1 MKSRRRRP
9 WSRGTDPPFM
19 TTGRISA
26 SQASRLASPAVI
38 RSPVLSNV
46 AEPTVRSRAGRRP
59 RQPQERPP
67 LRPDS
72 PDGRARRDRTRGPAR
87 PTGRRPPRAG
97 HCPDRAAAGRS
108 HARSPGP
115 ARATTR
121 PPPRLGRRAVAH
133 RAGRP
138 TAPPR
143 APNEPR
149 GSFTSRRSASA
160 RSASQRACSLVAR
173 SCARSSS
180 VSSRLSVSLQ
190 GSRTS
195 SSPASVR
202 SVSSNRTGSS
212 GLGSTT
218 AVTPPDSN
226 PRFAHVFHYRRSN
239 CPHKG
244 LQ

>member
-121 PPPRLGRRAVAH
+121 PPA
-133 RAGRP
+133 
-138 TAPPR
+138 TAW
-143 APNEPR
+143 ATR
-149 GSFTSRRSASA
+149 G
-160 RSASQRACSLVAR
+160 CP
-173 SCARSSS
+173 SSWTAN
-180 VSSRLSVSLQ
+180 
-190 GSRTS
+190 RTS
-195 SSPASVR
+195 SRAERAPWEFHLPALGLSQERQPACLLPCRAQLRTIELGEQSLVGQSP
-202 SVSSNRTGSS
+202 
-212 GLGSTT
+212 
-218 AVTPPDSN
+218 
-226 PRFAHVFHYRRSN
+226 
-239 CPHKG
+239 G
-244 LQ
+244 LQDVIFTGERKERIQQQDRIIRARVDHSGDTAGLEPQIRSCVPL